1 MMGDIRNGKI
11 NEVKLYSKIVSQ

>member
-11 NEVKLYSKIVSQ
+11 NEVKLYSKI